1 MTPGERKEQVEAR
14 LKAIA
19 KEADT
24 DSADIDALT
33 EEVRGLKEE
42 LEGIE
47 EGAKKRAELRKAIAN
62 GELGVEVRRFEE
74 RKPENAYGV
83 DTEEYRTAWLK
94 ALRKQ
99 SLSDVEK
106 RAFTTANG
114 AISQLVANDI
124 MSVVRDHAPL
134 MERMTM
140 VYSAAKITY
149 YVEGTTAAAA
159 DHTENAAITAAA
171 DTLTAV
177 ELSPA
182 EIVKM
187 IQVSQS
193 AKDMSIPAFNTWL
206 TQNLGRAIAVAINK
220 KIVAAISATTNSAGT
235 SITAA
240 TVQALLGSVKGEGI
254 AVLCNRKT
262 LYTKLLPLQ
271 DNSKNAMVRFEG
283 TYDGARIYGV
293 DILVDDNVADDT
305 VLAGDMRKV
314 IGAMAEDINVREAY
328 DIDTNSNKY
337 LGAAVF
343 DVKVGVAAAFAKIA
357 PAA

>member
-1 MTPGERKEQVEAR
+1 M
-14 LKAIA
+14 
-19 KEADT
+19 
-24 DSADIDALT
+24 
-33 EEVRGLKEE
+33 
-42 LEGIE
+42 
-47 EGAKKRAELRKAIAN
+47 
-62 GELGVEVRRFEE
+62 
-74 RKPENAYGV
+74 
-83 DTEEYRTAWLK
+83 
-94 ALRKQ
+94 
-99 SLSDVEK
+99 
-106 RAFTTANG
+106 
-114 AISQLVANDI
+114 
-124 MSVVRDHAPL
+124 
-134 MERMTM
+134 
-140 VYSAAKITY
+140 
-149 YVEGTTAAAA
+149 
-159 DHTENAAITAAA
+159 
-171 DTLTAV
+171 
-177 ELSPA
+177 SPA

-193 AKDMSIPAFNTWL
+193 SKDMSIPAFNTWL
-206 TQNLGRAIAVAINK
+206 TQNLGRAIAIAINK
-220 KIVAAISATTNSAGT
+220 KIVAAIAATTNSAGT

-271 DNSKNAMVRFEG
+271 DNSKNALVRFEG